1 MSDCLMCRYNKLLI
15 KSIIIIQEVQYGGY
29 MHIIIIVVFVVI
41 HHNYIHKFFSNEV

>member
-1 MSDCLMCRYNKLLI
+1 MSDCLMCRYNKLL
-15 KSIIIIQEVQYGGY
+15 IIQEVQYGGY